1 MEADSDFQ
9 SVHWDNT
16 PAVND
21 NDDDRQLGFTPAD
34 SRPATAT
41 SPGFRFDDE
50 VTADDAD
57 PTVPKWDGYLAVHVT
72 DPVKELEGT
81 KDMYISYAVKATTN
95 LPFFPQQNM
104 NVRRRFQDFVFLWQH
119 LSQDFAAC
127 VVPPIP
133 SKHRAEYVTGD
144 RFSPAFVEKRRQEL
158 QRFLQRVANN
168 PTLSRSTLLRSFLDS
183 SEWSVSMHQQTA
195 HPPDPDGKTSFF
207 DSVTDTLVNSFS
219 RIRKADERF
228 IEMKEGIDRFEDGMS
243 SVDRLWTRA
252 RAREND
258 LAGDYHD
265 LAVGVQG
272 LGFLESGITE
282 QLNHFANTLLE
293 FSSLIKHN
301 VNRTQDPFLSHL
313 HSLQAYT
320 AVSRGLLK
328 LRDQKQLDLEDTSE
342 YLSNAQQER
351 DRLAAIREGHPG
363 VRSGGISGMG
373 GYLRERVDALRG
385 LDDDRARVERMRKLD
400 VKIKDLQAEVKKVHD
415 VSEAFN
421 DETLREQAIFQLEK
435 QAEMKEMLGKAA
447 DGNIE
452 MYQQAIEEWDAIIP
466 MLQRI
471 RVDV

>member
-16 PAVND
+16 PGVEAD
-21 NDDDRQLGFTPAD
+21 AQLGFSSTHTFKPT
-34 SRPATAT
+34 TAV
-41 SPGFRFDDE
+41 SPGFRTDYE
-50 VTADDAD
+50 HTADDAD
-57 PTVPKWDGYLAVHVT
+57 PTVPKWDGYLVVQVL

-81 KDMYISYAVKATTN
+81 KDMYISYAVKSQTDF
-95 LPFFPQQNM
+95 PFFPQQQTV
-104 NVRRRFQDFVFLWQH
+104 VRRRFHDFVFLWQH

-127 VVPPIP
+127 VVPPLP

-144 RFSPAFVEKRRQEL
+144 RFSPSFVEKRRLDL
-158 QRFLQRVANN
+158 QRFLQRISNN
-168 PTLSRSTLLRSFLDS
+168 PTLSRSTLLRSFLCS
-183 SEWSVSMHQQTA
+183 TEWSVSMHQAVA
-195 HPPDPDGKTSFF
+195 HAPDPDGKSSFF

-228 IEMKEGIDRFEDGMS
+228 VEMKEGIDRFEEGTGA
-243 SVDRLWTRA
+243 VDRLWSRA
-252 RAREND
+252 RTRQTD
-258 LAGDYHD
+258 LATDYHD
-265 LAVGVQG
+265 LAVAVQG

-320 AVSRGLLK
+320 AASRALLK

-342 YLSNAQQER
+342 YLSSAQQER

-363 VRSGGISGMG
+363 ARPGGLGAVG

-400 VKIKDLQAEVKKVHD
+400 AKIKDLQAEVKKVHD
-415 VSEAFN
+415 LSEAFN
-421 DETLREQAIFQLEK
+421 DETLREQAIFQAAK
-435 QAEMKEMLGKAA
+435 QDEMKEMLGKVA

>member
-1 MEADSDFQ
+1 MCCG
-9 SVHWDNT
+9 VG
-16 PAVND
+16 
-21 NDDDRQLGFTPAD
+21 R
-34 SRPATAT
+34 
-41 SPGFRFDDE
+41 
-50 VTADDAD
+50 
-57 PTVPKWDGYLAVHVT
+57 
-72 DPVKELEGT
+72 
-81 KDMYISYAVKATTN
+81 
-95 LPFFPQQNM
+95 
-104 NVRRRFQDFVFLWQH
+104 
-119 LSQDFAAC
+119 
-127 VVPPIP
+127 
-133 SKHRAEYVTGD
+133 
-144 RFSPAFVEKRRQEL
+144 L
-158 QRFLQRVANN
+158 QRLLQRVANN

-195 HPPDPDGKTSFF
+195 HPSDPEGKASFF

-228 IEMKEGIDRFEDGMS
+228 IEMKEGVDRFEEGMAG
-243 SVDRLWTRA
+243 VDRLWTRA
-252 RAREND
+252 RARQAD

-265 LAVGVQG
+265 MAVAVQG

-293 FSSLIKHN
+293 FSSLVKHN
-301 VNRTQDPFLSHL
+301 VNRTQDPLLSHL

-320 AVSRGLLK
+320 SVSRTLLK

-351 DRLAAIREGHPG
+351 DRLAAIRDGHPG
-363 VRSGGISGMG
+363 QRGAGLTGVG

-415 VSEAFN
+415 TSEAFN
-421 DETLREQAIFQLEK
+421 DETLREQAIFQAAK
-435 QAEMKEMLGKAA
+435 TAEMKEMLGKAA